1 MDTGAGW
8 PVRVVGRVGI
18 LGMLVLGAMLGLA
31 QARSLADIKQS
42 KELRVCIAPIHPA
55 LAEVTPPEC
64 WEQCTFT
71 GPVYEEVVAFAATL
85 GPDITLKFFRVLWDA
100 QFHNREGVTVREA
113 SYTPEL
119 LASGTCDVYPTHLTK
134 NAWRLTKLD
143 FVTLFPSRMMV
154 IVNQA
159 HKARF
164 HTTADLAGKVAAVE
178 KDTSHHSWLQDQ
190 NTSTYAANPVRLTL
204 MPFNDGIKAV
214 DAGEVDFTLLDTDAA
229 IWSTRHQFKQAMV
242 VFPVGPTEEIGWAF
256 RKDDKDLQAAVQAF
270 FEIQKAMATSPLNQI
285 WERAFGLTLTKFER
299 LLRAT
304 Q

>member
-1 MDTGAGW
+1 MRAQAVG
-8 PVRVVGRVGI
+8 PVRGAYQVGL
-18 LGMLVLGAMLGLA
+18 LGVLMLGGLLGLA
-31 QARSLADIKQS
+31 QARSLAEIQQS
-42 KELRVCIAPIHPA
+42 KEFRVCIAPIHPA

-100 QFHNREGVTVREA
+100 QFHNREGKTEREA
-113 SYTPEL
+113 SYTPAL

-164 HTTADLAGKVAAVE
+164 HTATDLAGKVAAVE

-190 NTSTYAANPVRLTL
+190 NTSTYAANPVHITL
-204 MPFNDGIKAV
+204 MPFNDGVRAV
-214 DAGEVDFTLLDTDAA
+214 DAGEVDFTLLDSDGALWA
-229 IWSTRHQFKQAMV
+229 TRYQFKNAV
-242 VFPVGPTEEIGWAF
+242 AAFPVGPLEEVGWAF
-256 RKDDKDLQAAVQAF
+256 RKDDKDLQVAVQAF
-270 FEIQKAMATSPLNQI
+270 FAAQ
-285 WERAFGLTLTKFER
+285 RADPNSALQAHWTKTYGLSLTKFIT
-299 LLRAT
+299 LITAIK
-304 Q
+304 

>member
-1 MDTGAGW
+1 
-8 PVRVVGRVGI
+8 
-18 LGMLVLGAMLGLA
+18 
-31 QARSLADIKQS
+31 
-42 KELRVCIAPIHPA
+42 
-55 LAEVTPPEC
+55 
-64 WEQCTFT
+64 
-71 GPVYEEVVAFAATL
+71 
-85 GPDITLKFFRVLWDA
+85 
-100 QFHNREGVTVREA
+100 
-113 SYTPEL
+113 
-119 LASGTCDVYPTHLTK
+119 
-134 NAWRLTKLD
+134 
-143 FVTLFPSRMMV
+143 MV

-164 HTTADLAGKVAAVE
+164 HTPEDLAGKVAAVE

-270 FEIQKAMATSPLNQI
+270 FETQKAMATSPLNQI

-299 LLRAT
+299 LVRAT